1 MCVLLVVVAL
11 VLCLVGLLKSTRHTT
26 DRLLC
31 DVMVAG
37 TVPRGGIRAIT
48 DDPFMV
54 ERNHNRRVYIM
65 LLFYASFCTGFF
77 GDLSLLVHVY
87 HINI

>member
-77 GDLSLLVHVY
+77 GDLSLLAHVY